1 MEVSLIWFSY
11 NSRAWKEALVKC
23 SNSLL
28 KAGLAL
34 TSKSFQ
40 DWAAVSILQ
49 DLLKISILK
58 TVRVTVTALVFRVIK
73 SHQPMDVILLNFI
86 NWFLLP
92 CSKWNKCSYRLESQI
107 YAELRDPKVLWGC
120 DPWGK
125 KKNKP
130 KTTAKPWEK
139 LRACFLEAKKS
150 GVDWYFC
157 GVIIKCPLFNMSC
170 TFRLTWAEVWIH
182 NLTAG
187 AALELAK
194 TLMASP
200 ERYL

>member
-11 NSRAWKEALVKC
+11 NSRAWKGALVKC

-28 KAGLAL
+28 KAGPAL

-58 TVRVTVTALVFRVIK
+58 TVRVTVTALVFRVSK

-92 CSKWNKCSYRLESQI
+92 CSKWNKCSYRLENQI

-120 DPWGK
+120 DL
-125 KKNKP
+125 
-130 KTTAKPWEK
+130 WEK
-139 LRACFLEAKKS
+139 KRKNQIKNYCKALGEITCLFLRGQEKWSWLIFLW
-150 GVDWYFC
+150 GD
-157 GVIIKCPLFNMSC
+157 
-170 TFRLTWAEVWIH
+170 H
-182 NLTAG
+182 
-187 AALELAK
+187 
-194 TLMASP
+194 
-200 ERYL
+200 